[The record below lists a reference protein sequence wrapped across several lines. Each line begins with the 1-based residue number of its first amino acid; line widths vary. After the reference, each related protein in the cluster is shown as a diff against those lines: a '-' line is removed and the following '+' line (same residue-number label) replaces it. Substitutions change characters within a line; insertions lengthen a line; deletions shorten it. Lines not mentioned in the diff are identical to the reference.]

1 MRDAIIYYSKPDLSD
16 TGHWTVA
23 PAQSASSHANAALTA
38 SLQEL
43 KEASEIYAQN
53 DVVAAFIVLED
64 APLVEQGY
72 AAIRDVPDAQTN
84 QLLQKQDS
92 VIQSIEKNVL
102 DGSKLDVRYQFTYLT
117 NSVSVRVEFGRL
129 AEIAA
134 QPGVKTVF
142 LAPTYAPQT
151 DVTMGQNPA
160 SPMSSGS
167 AVSSGAQEAWAN
179 GYTGAGM
186 KIAVI
191 DTGLDLDHPSF
202 AAAPQNP
209 SLTEEALAEIL
220 PRLHAYELRRG
231 LRAQQLYRSEKVP
244 YAFNYV
250 DRSLIADHSAD
261 EQGSHGTHVAG
272 IAAANKLEG
281 VGAVGMAPDAQLVIM
296 KVFGVQGG
304 AYADDYVAAVE
315 GRPDLGLQRHIRS
328 QCGEPADF
336 RQVHLRRWHRL
347 GLHRSEGPERGLL

>member
-1 MRDAIIYYSKPDLSD
+1 MKCKYFILYLLVVCLLVSVISPGVLAAGNVDAPVSAPAKDLRVQPAELQ
-16 TGHWTVA
+16 TLKTQAPAAQEEHWTVA
-23 PAQSASSHANAALTA
+23 PVQSASSHANAALTA

-72 AAIRDVPDAQTN
+72 DAIRSVPAAQTN

-92 VIQSIEKNVL
+92 VIRTIEKNVL

-167 AVSSGAQEAWAN
+167 AVSSGAQEAWAQWIHRRRYEN
-179 GYTGAGM
+179 RCDRHRPGSGSPLLCCSAPEPLPHRGSAGG
-186 KIAVI
+186 
-191 DTGLDLDHPSF
+191 DP
-202 AAAPQNP
+202 AP
-209 SLTEEALAEIL
+209 
-220 PRLHAYELRRG
+220 
-231 LRAQQLYRSEKVP
+231 
-244 YAFNYV
+244 
-250 DRSLIADHSAD
+250 
-261 EQGSHGTHVAG
+261 
-272 IAAANKLEG
+272 
-281 VGAVGMAPDAQLVIM
+281 APCL
-296 KVFGVQGG
+296 
-304 AYADDYVAAVE
+304 
-315 GRPDLGLQRHIRS
+315 
-328 QCGEPADF
+328 
-336 RQVHLRRWHRL
+336 
-347 GLHRSEGPERGLL
+347 